1 MNMNRLVLS
10 EVEVSEVKSLLD
22 DLVARYDTV
31 EDAEFLRE
39 AAVVAHDLPRR
50 VRQHLT
56 DFKLLEP
63 MSALCVISGYPI
75 DEERIGDT
83 PTHWKNRA
91 CPSQTLPE
99 EMLLVLYGSLLGEPI
114 AWATQQDGRL
124 VHDILPIKGHENEQ
138 LGSGSEQLLWW
149 HVEDAF
155 HPYRGDYLGMM
166 CLRNPDQVATTF
178 ASLENIELDQ
188 QSREKLF
195 EPHYTIRPDE
205 SHLKKNKSEVREIDR
220 LLEASYREIERMNTR
235 PDLIPIFCGD
245 RESPYIR
252 LDPYFMNRPSDSEA
266 QEAFERLCSA
276 IEKKLEDLVLAG
288 GDFCFIDNFKAVH
301 GRRPFKARYD
311 GKDRWLKRINVARDL
326 RKSRS
331 ARLNADSR
339 VIY

>member
-10 EVEVSEVKSLLD
+10 EAETAETQLLVD
-22 DLVARYDTV
+22 DLAARYDTV
-31 EDAEFLRE
+31 EDTAFLRE
-39 AAVVAHDLPRR
+39 AAVCAHELPRR
-50 VRQHLT
+50 VRLHLT
-56 DFKLLEP
+56 NFKLLEP
-63 MSALCVISGYPI
+63 VSALCVISGYPI
-75 DEERIGDT
+75 DDETIGDT
-83 PTHWKNRA
+83 PTHWKHRVR
-91 CPSQTLPE
+91 PSRTLRE
-99 EMLLVLYGSLLGEPI
+99 EMLLVLCGSLLGEPI
-114 AWATQQDGRL
+114 AWATQQDGYL

-155 HPYRGDYLGMM
+155 HPCRGDYLGML
-166 CLRNPDQVATTF
+166 CLRNPDRVATTF
-178 ASLENIELDQ
+178 ACLENIQLGQ
-188 QSREKLF
+188 QLRAKLF

-235 PDLIPIFCGD
+235 PDPIPIFQGD
-245 RESPYIR
+245 SESPYFR
-252 LDPYFMNRPSDSEA
+252 LDPYFMDRAQDPEA
-266 QEAFERLCSA
+266 QEAFEGLCAA
-276 IEKKLEDLVLAG
+276 IEHNLEDLILTG

-331 ARLNADSR
+331 ARLMADSR